1 MRVTVTRWI
10 RRSFQLLAL
19 PASVLLS
26 SMALGSEGSQTA
38 PQTHSIPTSNV
49 PLPLVRSFPLQK
61 ASSGAFTAHEIHPL
75 NCSLYSAEMR
85 SGSQKPAF
93 HAEIDGSVPA
103 NAGVLHSASRVEVA
117 ESVPAPL
124 PLPTCEELQS
134 QVPRSVQALSSIR
147 RVDGNQKSG
156 VQAVPQPGEISMVK
170 WEASGQVSNEGGKIP
185 MSQDFN
191 ASDCP
196 TISWTN
202 SDFGDLLPEP
212 TKSVAVGA
220 SSHLSD
226 VDSSESVS
234 GKAML
239 SSISSPNAEA
249 VPTDVMKELAVLT
262 PSLATVSAG
271 DTYLAELDELLQG
284 QANWLFG
291 DEEIV
296 DLAPREPEVATGH
309 YLDELNSL
317 ASKNGHLA
325 GNTYH
330 NTSLSR
336 QDAGGQ
342 QSAEDA
348 NHKSNFPITNPYE
361 TIAATEECCTGNSGE
376 KPLTDFF
383 KPVAEISVTGLSTQ
397 PPSRSA
403 DDMQNLLKRPV
414 DSACQYMDNATP
426 IAYYVPPR
434 FGGSRP
440 SRNTLKLCHNPLY
453 YEDPNLERCG
463 QSYGCM
469 TTAVSVVH
477 FSTAIAMTPF
487 KMSQNCP
494 RDCVQ
499 ALPDCP
505 TCHKFDNDVYCSGR

>member
-10 RRSFQLLAL
+10 RRSFNLLAL
-19 PASVLLS
+19 PASVFLS
-26 SMALGSEGSQTA
+26 SMASGSEGSHTL
-38 PQTHSIPTSNV
+38 PETDSTPTSNV
-49 PLPLVRSFPLQK
+49 PLPLVSSLPLQK
-61 ASSGAFTAHEIHPL
+61 ASSGAFAATEVHPL
-75 NCSLYSAEMR
+75 SCSLYPAEMR
-85 SGSQKPAF
+85 TGSQKPAF
-93 HAEIDGSVPA
+93 HAEIVGCIPA
-103 NAGVLHSASRVEVA
+103 NPSVLQPASRIEVA
-117 ESVPAPL
+117 QLVPAPI
-124 PLPTCEELQS
+124 PLPTCAELQS
-134 QVPRSVQALSSIR
+134 EITRGVRDLASTR
-147 RVDGNQKSG
+147 RDDGNRKFG

-170 WEASGQVSNEGGKIP
+170 WEASGQVSNGGGKIP
-185 MSQDFN
+185 MSKDFTV
-191 ASDCP
+191 SDCP
-196 TISWTN
+196 TICWAN

-212 TKSVAVGA
+212 TKSDADRA
-220 SSHLSD
+220 SSHLSNG
-226 VDSSESVS
+226 DSSESVS
-234 GKAML
+234 GRAL
-239 SSISSPNAEA
+239 LTPISSSNGEA

-262 PSLATVSAG
+262 PSLETVSVG

-284 QANWLFG
+284 QSNWLFG
-291 DEEIV
+291 NEEIV
-296 DLAPREPEVATGH
+296 ELAPSEAEVATGN

-317 ASKNGHLA
+317 ASKNGHLG
-325 GNTYH
+325 GNSFH
-330 NTSLSR
+330 TSFSR

-342 QSAEDA
+342 QSVEDPK
-348 NHKSNFPITNPYE
+348 HTPNFPIKNPYD
-361 TIAATEECCTGNSGE
+361 TISAPEECCTGNSGE
-376 KPLTDFF
+376 KTLADFF
-383 KPVAEISVTGLSTQ
+383 MPVAEISVTGVSTQ

-403 DDMQNLLKRPV
+403 DDMQNLLERPV

-463 QSYGCM
+463 QSYGCL

-499 ALPDCP
+499 SLPDCP
-505 TCHKFDNDVYCSGR
+505 TCHEFGKDVYCSGR

>member
-19 PASVLLS
+19 PASVFLS
-26 SMALGSEGSQTA
+26 SMALGAEGSQTV
-38 PQTHSIPTSNV
+38 PQTDSTPTSNV
-49 PLPLVRSFPLQK
+49 PLPLVSSFPLQK
-61 ASSGAFTAHEIHPL
+61 ASDGAFAATEIHPL
-75 NCSLYSAEMR
+75 SCSLYPAEMR

-93 HAEIDGSVPA
+93 HAEIAGCVPS
-103 NAGVLHSASRVEVA
+103 NQHLLQSTSRVEVA
-117 ESVPAPL
+117 EVVPATVAL
-124 PLPTCEELQS
+124 PAFAGIQS
-134 QVPRSVQALSSIR
+134 EVRGGVQDSTSTGR
-147 RVDGNQKSG
+147 DDGNRKSG
-156 VQAVPQPGEISMVK
+156 VQPVPQPGEISMVK
-170 WEASGQVSNEGGKIP
+170 WEASGQVSGGGGKIP
-185 MSQDFN
+185 MSQDFT
-191 ASDCP
+191 AADCP
-196 TISWTN
+196 TIPWAN
-202 SDFGDLLPEP
+202 SNFGDLLAEP
-212 TKSVAVGA
+212 TTSDAVGA
-220 SSHLSD
+220 SSVVSN

>member
-19 PASVLLS
+19 PASVFLT
-26 SMALGSEGSQTA
+26 SMALGSDGTQTV
-38 PQTHSIPTSNV
+38 PQTDLIPTSNV
-49 PLPLVRSFPLQK
+49 PLPLVSSFPLQK
-61 ASSGAFTAHEIHPL
+61 ASSGAFAATEIHPL
-75 NCSLYSAEMR
+75 SCSLYSAEMR
-85 SGSQKPAF
+85 LGSQKPAF
-93 HAEIDGSVPA
+93 HAEIAGSFP
-103 NAGVLHSASRVEVA
+103 AGVGMLHSASSAAVA
-117 ESVPAPL
+117 AIVPAPV
-124 PLPTCEELQS
+124 PLPTCAELESEVTRGAQD
-134 QVPRSVQALSSIR
+134 LTSIR
-147 RVDGNQKSG
+147 RDDGNRKSG
-156 VQAVPQPGEISMVK
+156 EQAVPQPGEISMVK
-170 WEASGQVSNEGGKIP
+170 WEASGHVANGGGKIP
-185 MSQDFN
+185 TNKDF
-191 ASDCP
+191 AVSDCP
-196 TISWTN
+196 TISWAN

-212 TKSVAVGA
+212 TKFGAVGA
-220 SSHLSD
+220 SSHLSN

-234 GKAML
+234 GKALL
-239 SSISSPNAEA
+239 SSISSSNAEA

-262 PSLATVSAG
+262 PPMETVSAG
-271 DTYLAELDELLQG
+271 ETYLAELDELLQG

-291 DEEIV
+291 NEEIV
-296 DLAPREPEVATGH
+296 ELAPREPEVATGN

-317 ASKNGHLA
+317 AAKNGHLA
-325 GNTYH
+325 GNSYH
-330 NTSLSR
+330 TSFRR

-342 QSAEDA
+342 QSVEDPKHA
-348 NHKSNFPITNPYE
+348 PNFPIKNPYH
-361 TIAATEECCTGNSGE
+361 TIAATEECCNGNSGE

-383 KPVAEISVTGLSTQ
+383 KPVAEISVTGVSTQ

-403 DDMQNLLKRPV
+403 DHVQNLLERPV

-440 SRNTLKLCHNPLY
+440 SRNTLKLSHNPLY

-463 QSYGCM
+463 QTYGCL

-477 FSTAIAMTPF
+477 FSSAIAMTPY

-505 TCHKFDNDVYCSGR
+505 TCHRFDNDVYCSGR